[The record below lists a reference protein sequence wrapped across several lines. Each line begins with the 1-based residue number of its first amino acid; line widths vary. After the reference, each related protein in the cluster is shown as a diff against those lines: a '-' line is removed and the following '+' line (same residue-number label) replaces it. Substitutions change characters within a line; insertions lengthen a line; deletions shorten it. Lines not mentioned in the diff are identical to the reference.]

1 MTKLD
6 QILRVAAGG
15 YIGRARE
22 KIKLEGGDRD
32 VAQRGIDAL
41 A

>member
-15 YIGRARE
+15 YIGRARG
-22 KIKLEGGDRD
+22 KIKLQRSHRD
-32 VAQRGIDAL
+32 VAQGGVDAL